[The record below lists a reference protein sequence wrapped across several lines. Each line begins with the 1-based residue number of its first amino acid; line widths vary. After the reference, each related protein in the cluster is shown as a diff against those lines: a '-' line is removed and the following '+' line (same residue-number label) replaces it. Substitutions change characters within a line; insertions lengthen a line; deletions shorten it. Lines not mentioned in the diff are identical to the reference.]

1 MFNKRPLWPFPPSW
15 ESVFY
20 LWEKD
25 GWWRWSHSTTI
36 CCPWSCISSFPS
48 FYSRIRVDRT
58 GWGWF
63 VLVTFW
69 SLIASGYRL
78 LPDTKETFDL
88 FYFRSISRTDTSQNP
103 DFLVFSITDI
113 TVVGSLKG
121 LSYLGSFFLYKPI
134 RHLALLKTYDICGH
148 SLPLL
153 SATYPQGRSP
163 VDEWW

>member
-1 MFNKRPLWPFPPSW
+1 MPPALLLYYYTIIWAPLAQS
-15 ESVFY
+15 
-20 LWEKD
+20 
-25 GWWRWSHSTTI
+25 GWGLRGAVKTSY
-36 CCPWSCISSFPS
+36 PSCISSFPS

-63 VLVTFW
+63 VLVTSC